1 MGLTSKN
8 VGLSAC
14 LSVLVSRREVLRKCI
29 VVQCSK
35 TCSGSVFIPTAIII
49 RMVIIPRTVTTPKRK
64 ICPCASTTTFVVL
77 VYMFFEI
84 FLNFLMFFGPEVPKS
99 KYESSHISDKKNLLG
114 FKLYFDK
121 KERKKMT

>member
-14 LSVLVSRREVLRKCI
+14 PSVLVSIREVLRKCI

-35 TCSGSVFIPTAIII
+35 TCSGSVFIPSGIII
-49 RMVIIPRTVTTPKRK
+49 RMVIIPNTVTTLKRK

-99 KYESSHISDKKNLLG
+99 KYESSYISDKKIYWGSNYIWI
-114 FKLYFDK
+114 KK
-121 KERKKMT
+121 KEKKIT